1 MCIKCV
7 KSTERQR
14 YRESFRQENKIASL
28 FREHFYKISQEK
40 IENKGKILIQWNGM
54 ACWWLA
60 VTWLGM
66 LLPLL
71 LVIIFIMCTIFCCFD
86 FVFYVFA
93 VYFCL
98 CAWLADWQ
106 AGLWFFF
113 LLELMKLKLL
123 NCVWK
128 KNTEWLVAW
137 FVFYNVR
144 MWVCVRVYVRVCAFG
159 WRRCW
164 ILLMMTMMAMVIM
177 MMIVC
182 KYWWCWH
189 FKFCFFFS
197 FSCYCVIFTV
207 FLLFISFF
215 FLLLLCYTKF
225 IRFFTLKN
233 LNLLYKRP

>member
-1 MCIKCV
+1 M
-7 KSTERQR
+7 E
-14 YRESFRQENKIASL
+14 
-28 FREHFYKISQEK
+28 
-40 IENKGKILIQWNGM
+40 WNGLLVARCGLVGYASAAA
-54 ACWWLA
+54 ACYYFHNVYDFLLLWFCILCICCLFLFVCLAGWLA
-60 VTWLGM
+60 GRLM
-66 LLPLL
+66 
-71 LVIIFIMCTIFCCFD
+71 IFF
-86 FVFYVFA
+86 
-93 VYFCL
+93 FCL
-98 CAWLADWQ
+98 NWWN
-106 AGLWFFF
+106 
-113 LLELMKLKLL
+113 L
-123 NCVWK
+123 NCWTVCEK

-207 FLLFISFF
+207 FLLFLF

-225 IRFFTLKN
+225 VRFFTLKN
-233 LNLLYKRP
+233 LNLLYKKP

>member
-1 MCIKCV
+1 M
-7 KSTERQR
+7 E
-14 YRESFRQENKIASL
+14 
-28 FREHFYKISQEK
+28 
-40 IENKGKILIQWNGM
+40 WNGLLVARCGLVGYASAAA
-54 ACWWLA
+54 ACYYFHNVYDFLLLWFCILCICCLFLFVCLAGWLA
-60 VTWLGM
+60 GRLM
-66 LLPLL
+66 
-71 LVIIFIMCTIFCCFD
+71 I
-86 FVFYVFA
+86 
-93 VYFCL
+93 
-98 CAWLADWQ
+98 
-106 AGLWFFF
+106 FF

-207 FLLFISFF
+207 FLLFLF

-225 IRFFTLKN
+225 VRFFTLKN
-233 LNLLYKRP
+233 LNLLYKKP